1 MEAPDTFHPVNIL
14 KATRGF
20 PPPIRLGYTKSELY
34 GDLAH
39 LKSADEHAV
48 QVRIYKRIYLNTSL
62 PHNNAFWR
70 LLKYHVFKNI
80 IENGAFALL
89 EQMHHFP

>member
-1 MEAPDTFHPVNIL
+1 MTIKNVNIITTMEAPDTFHPVNIL

-48 QVRIYKRIYLNTSL
+48 QVKS
-62 PHNNAFWR
+62 
-70 LLKYHVFKNI
+70 
-80 IENGAFALL
+80 
-89 EQMHHFP
+89 

>member
-1 MEAPDTFHPVNIL
+1 MTMEAPETFHPVNIL
-14 KATRGF
+14 KTTRGF

-48 QVRIYKRIYLNTSL
+48 KVSI
-62 PHNNAFWR
+62 
-70 LLKYHVFKNI
+70 LK
-80 IENGAFALL
+80 L
-89 EQMHHFP
+89 ELQNEK